1 MVTGCIC
8 QSACMGE
15 LLKEGGGG
23 WLRQQQPFS
32 SLGEAAEKQIC
43 IKNAQRLL
51 TLKHH
56 KCFLLGAGGVQG
68 SAGRPPFLNICNRKK
83 YSKRTMVHSTVVKL
97 KKEQERVVGK
107 PFNEWP
113 PAKYTTTSVARV

>member
-15 LLKEGGGG
+15 LLKEGGG
-23 WLRQQQPFS
+23 WLRQQPFA
-32 SLGEAAEKQIC
+32 EAAEKQIC

-56 KCFLLGAGGVQG
+56 KCFFAWGEGDCRPALLRHLDIV
-68 SAGRPPFLNICNRKK
+68 
-83 YSKRTMVHSTVVKL
+83 KRRTLWFYFQKHSRVVVKL